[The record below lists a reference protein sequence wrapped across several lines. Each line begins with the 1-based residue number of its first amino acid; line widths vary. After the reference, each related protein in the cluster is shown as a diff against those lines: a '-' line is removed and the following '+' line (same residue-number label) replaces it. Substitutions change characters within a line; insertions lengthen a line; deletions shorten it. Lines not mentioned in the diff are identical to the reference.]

1 MAYLSNGM
9 PAKCPR
15 CGMNM
20 SAFLALGEIS
30 WHYQCNWNFCEDM
43 GKKYTER
50 QLFLLPVITPAQ
62 AQAYCASRVP
72 LGATKFIVSA
82 PRRTGK
88 SWSQQFQQVYN
99 PSGTTRPTMP
109 KRVRIT
115 YLYNDTIV
123 ELHFITCPQRGWFK
137 DNIQPMID
145 ILKSAIPATA
155 REYDPS
161 TFKWQIAI
169 EYWPALKQILEVSQF
184 DIKVMQPSAGA
195 QGVNVPKDYAENFY
209 HKPVAPKAET
219 KESILTQLAALLGIH
234 EDIASMELV
243 ALKKKYRE
251 AARKYHP
258 DFGGDSAK
266 MSELNRV
273 WTIYNSGGSN

>member
-1 MAYLSNGM
+1 
-9 PAKCPR
+9 
-15 CGMNM
+15 MNM
-20 SAFLALGEIS
+20 APSS
-30 WHYQCNWNFCEDM
+30 NYYSSSYSQYQCGFYQCGWFYCEDAQ
-43 GKKYTER
+43 KKYTDA
-50 QLFLLPVITPAQ
+50 QLLLLPTLTPAQ
-62 AQAYCASRVP
+62 AQAYRASRVP
-72 LGATKFIVSA
+72 LGYVTFTARA
-82 PRRTGK
+82 PRQTGK
-88 SWSQQFQQVYN
+88 SWAQQYQQAYN
-99 PSGTTRPTMP
+99 PSGTTRTTMA
-109 KRVRIT
+109 KQVRIT

-123 ELHFITCPQRGWFK
+123 ELHFITRPQRGWFK

-169 EYWPALKQILEVSQF
+169 EYWPALKQILEASQF

-219 KESILTQLAALLGIH
+219 KESILTQLSALLGIH

-251 AARKYHP
+251 AARRYHP

>member
-9 PAKCPR
+9 LARCPR

-20 SAFLALGEIS
+20 APSS
-30 WHYQCNWNFCEDM
+30 SYYSSSYSQYQCGFYQCGWFYCEDSQ
-43 GKKYTER
+43 KKYTDA
-50 QLFLLPVITPAQ
+50 QLLSLPPLTPAQ
-62 AQAYCASRVP
+62 VQAYRASRVP
-72 LGATKFIVSA
+72 
-82 PRRTGK
+82 
-88 SWSQQFQQVYN
+88 QQQTSTRPIFQ
-99 PSGTTRPTMP
+99 RPTMA
-109 KRVRIT
+109 KQVRIT

-123 ELHFITCPQRGWFK
+123 ELHFITRPQRGWFK
-137 DNIQPMID
+137 DNIQPVID

-169 EYWPALKQILEVSQF
+169 EYWPALKQILEASQF
-184 DIKVMQPSAGA
+184 DIKIMLPSAGA

-209 HKPVAPKAET
+209 HKPVVPKSET
-219 KESILTQLAALLGIH
+219 KESILTQLSALLGIH